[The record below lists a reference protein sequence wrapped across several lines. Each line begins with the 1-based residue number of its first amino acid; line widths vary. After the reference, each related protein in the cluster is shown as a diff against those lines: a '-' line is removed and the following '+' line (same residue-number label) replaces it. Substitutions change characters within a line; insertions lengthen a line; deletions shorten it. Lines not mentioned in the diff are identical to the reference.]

1 MSYGFLAL
9 NDSNE
14 VLITSDARNLH
25 FLQKKSSPTSVAFT
39 SNDYGG
45 MRRYIYSFSN
55 VSVTPV
61 PFFSA
66 PTTDFYAI
74 SRVEDKGSNNWD
86 IEVIRS
92 GVSTSTPEVYLFA
105 DPRAGSSTEAYG
117 MVVYMDD
124 GTAAFDSRLKPLAVT
139 GGSIITHPSNPR
151 TSFSSTG
158 LAPRYCPTN
167 AGTVFA
173 PTESN
178 NYSLANQPD
187 KPIFSFFSL
196 AQAERELIVQET
208 EEECDGLGSYN
219 GKCIGFSRT
228 YYFTSKYWAFYRGG
242 MRWDNGSLRAGWI
255 VVEKGCNW
263 TYDKYSDFLGIG
275 TGGDS
280 GTGGNWPYSNET
292 INLAANTVIVADGAR
307 YD

>member
-25 FLQKKSSPTSVAFT
+25 FLQKKSSPTSVEFT

-61 PFFSA
+61 PFFST

-92 GVSTSTPEVYLFA
+92 GTSTSTPEVYLFA
-105 DPRAGSSTEAYG
+105 DPRAGSSSEAYG
-117 MVVYMDD
+117 MVVFMDD

-139 GGSIITHPSNPR
+139 GGSVITHPSNPR

-158 LAPRYCPTN
+158 LNAKYCPTN

-196 AQAERELIVQET
+196 AQAEREVIVQAT
-208 EEECDGLGSYN
+208 EVECERVYGLCTG
-219 GKCIGFSRT
+219 IRR
-228 YYFTSKYWAFYRGG
+228 YYYWTSKYWAFYRGG
-242 MRWDNGSLRAGWI
+242 MRWDSGSLRAGWI

-263 TYDKYSDFLGIG
+263 TYYKDSTFLGIG

-280 GTGGNWPYSNET
+280 GTGGDWPYSNET
-292 INLAANTVIVADGAR
+292 INITANTVIVADGAR